1 MSQTPLS
8 GSVGISP
15 GAPAPPSIQTSS
27 TYLFS
32 QISTTSIPIH
42 PFPPRPSFDSLAPR
56 NTTLTTKLNTA
67 SYTPIPTAVVTT
79 TVTSTSTVHTIV
91 PAPMRSENRSQGG
104 DYIDVVRRRLAEIL
118 FQAERDR
125 VVRARVDG
133 RVETE
138 MLGGDMESKN
148 HREVA
153 SVAEK
158 EGNGQVTET
167 KREETKNI
175 WGRRW

>member
-1 MSQTPLS
+1 
-8 GSVGISP
+8 
-15 GAPAPPSIQTSS
+15 
-27 TYLFS
+27 
-32 QISTTSIPIH
+32 
-42 PFPPRPSFDSLAPR
+42 
-56 NTTLTTKLNTA
+56 
-67 SYTPIPTAVVTT
+67 
-79 TVTSTSTVHTIV
+79 
-91 PAPMRSENRSQGG
+91 MRSENRSQGG

-133 RVETE
+133 RVGTE